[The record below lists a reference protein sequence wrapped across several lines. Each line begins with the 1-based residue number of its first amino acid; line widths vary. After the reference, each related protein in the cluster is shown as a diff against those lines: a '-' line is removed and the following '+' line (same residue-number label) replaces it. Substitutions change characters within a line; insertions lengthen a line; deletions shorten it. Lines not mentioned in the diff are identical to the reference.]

1 MTNRRRKVS
10 IEILLKQASAD
21 SIDFAEG
28 SAAAKEDT
36 SSTVVREIGGDGQ
49 AGSGCVRGRRRGRGR
64 GRAGSAV
71 ARALAP
77 TCTRKREIR
86 PAQRM
91 DA

>member
-10 IEILLKQASAD
+10 IDIIVLKQASAD

-28 SAAAKEDT
+28 STAAQEDT
-36 SSTVVREIGGDGQ
+36 SSTVVREMGGDGQ
-49 AGSGCVRGRRRGRGR
+49 AGRGRGRGSGR

-77 TCTRKREIR
+77 NRTRTREIR